1 MKDGLENIDEVFKQ
15 AFEGFEAN
23 VDPSVWTNIQS
34 GLNAGA
40 TSGSPQ
46 VDPISSTV
54 TSSVAKSAIIKIAAT
69 VVAVGTIATASYY
82 VVTSGDNKEK
92 TVAEN
97 TITELPVNEKETAE
111 DIQTEAVQFQD
122 ENSEAQPKIDKVE
135 ENVVEDKTTPNK
147 IEAIEESLEKDIPI
161 MEDNNN
167 PSNIQDLSEY
177 INKDAQKPSSTIN
190 KENDNSSQ
198 TEDKKEIEKKK
209 VEEPEQNKIEN
220 TTKIPSKPEKK
231 LAVVDDIPNVITP
244 NGDGINDV
252 IKITGEN
259 LEKLELVIMDKN
271 GKPVFRITNLDQ
283 EWNGKNQNGFD
294 LLPGMYYM
302 AGVVVDNEGNTKNIK
317 QAINLLK

>member
-23 VDPSVWTNIQS
+23 VDPSVWINIQS

-97 TITELPVNEKETAE
+97 TITELPVNEKETVE

-122 ENSEAQPKIDKVE
+122 ENSEVQPKIDKVE
-135 ENVVEDKTTPNK
+135 ENVIEEKTSPNK
-147 IEAIEESLEKDIPI
+147 IEAIEESLEKDIPV

-167 PSNIQDLSEY
+167 PSNIQDLSEH
-177 INKDAQKPSSTIN
+177 INKDAQKPSSTVN